1 MSFPECGPLAEDS
14 AAKLKNGQLNVC
26 GIVYVQCTFPPA
38 AEICAGLAGNFR
50 Q

>member
-1 MSFPECGPLAEDS
+1 VSFPECAPLAEDL

-26 GIVYVQCTFPPA
+26 GIVYVQFNFPPA
-38 AEICAGLAGNFR
+38 AEIFAGLAGSFR